1 MYYKSQKFDISI
13 SCRISPQ
20 YKTFPL
26 FDFVPTLLSIFVV
39 VVVAKNNIRAYFYNI
54 LLVIYNICRWYMLLI
69 KNKTQKYESKKSQQT
84 L

>member
-26 FDFVPTLLSIFVV
+26 FDFVPTLLSIFLLLLLP
-39 VVVAKNNIRAYFYNI
+39 KITWAYFYNI
-54 LLVIYNICRWYMLLI
+54 LLVIYNIWRWYMLLI